1 MLLSITVNQHIKV
14 NQSYAIQCVALVFYN
29 SQKVIVRMK
38 KKLTIKQKKYTG
50 ESSVVSLR
58 MPNQLIKRI
67 DETAEI
73 SGRTRNDIIMK
84 CIDFALDNL
93 EIESNSVDDE
103 TDTDE

>member
-1 MLLSITVNQHIKV
+1 
-14 NQSYAIQCVALVFYN
+14 
-29 SQKVIVRMK
+29 MK

-73 SGRTRNDIIMK
+73 SGRTREV
-84 CIDFALDNL
+84 LRSQRR
-93 EIESNSVDDE
+93 SN
-103 TDTDE
+103 TYMGNAFPGKA

>member
-1 MLLSITVNQHIKV
+1 
-14 NQSYAIQCVALVFYN
+14 
-29 SQKVIVRMK
+29 
-38 KKLTIKQKKYTG
+38 
-50 ESSVVSLR
+50 

-93 EIESNSVDDE
+93 EIESNSADDE
-103 TDTDE
+103 TDADE

>member
-1 MLLSITVNQHIKV
+1 
-14 NQSYAIQCVALVFYN
+14 
-29 SQKVIVRMK
+29 MK

-84 CIDFALDNL
+84 CIDF
-93 EIESNSVDDE
+93 VPYV
-103 TDTDE
+103 